1 MPAEKI
7 TGIISFSLF
16 GISAAL
22 QAHEAREWGQ
32 VLLDM
37 APVMLIAFLAWS
49 LWRTNKRHDKCVVN
63 NEQLNEK
70 ILLLYAAMVSNQT
83 RKCMPSPTDFNQN
96 NFDLQTLVPES
107 KLPN

>member
-7 TGIISFSLF
+7 TGVITFSLF

-22 QAHEAREWGQ
+22 QAHEAREWMQ
-32 VLLDM
+32 VVLDM
-37 APVMLIAFLAWS
+37 APVILIGFLAWS
-49 LWRTNKRHDKCVVN
+49 LFNMNKKHEQCRVT

-83 RKCMPSPTDFNQN
+83 RKCMPSPTDFNEN
-96 NFDLQTLVPES
+96 NFDLRQIVPEH
-107 KLPN
+107 KLPD